1 MTRRAVH
8 GAGVGEFGG
17 MMRVDWVGL
26 DLIGVDL
33 IGVDVIGR
41 GSSHRFGVV
50 DRLIDFVEDVRAP
63 VVRGGAYT

>member
-1 MTRRAVH
+1 MTRRAVN

-26 DLIGVDL
+26 DLIGVDW
-33 IGVDVIGR
+33 VGR
-41 GSSHRFGVV
+41 GSRYRFGVV
-50 DRLIDFVEDVRAP
+50 DRLIDFVENVRAP